1 MRNFRTLNIWRQGIQ
16 LVIDIYKLSEQLPTE
31 EKFGLKRQICR
42 AAVSIPSNIAEG
54 CSRPSEAEYG
64 RFLEI
69 ALGSAFEVET
79 QLIIIQK
86 LHLVSSDQIE
96 KLQTFLDIEQKM
108 INSLISKLR
117 PMTKSQKQIANSQS

>member
-1 MRNFRTLNIWRQGIQ
+1 MRNFRTLNIWQQGIQ
-16 LVIDIYKLSEQLPTE
+16 LVIDVYKLSEQLPAE
-31 EKFGLKRQICR
+31 EKYGLKSQICR

-54 CSRPSEAEYG
+54 SSRPSEAEYG
-64 RFLEI
+64 RFLEM

-96 KLQTFLDIEQKM
+96 KLQTFLD
-108 INSLISKLR
+108 L
-117 PMTKSQKQIANSQS
+117 AGC